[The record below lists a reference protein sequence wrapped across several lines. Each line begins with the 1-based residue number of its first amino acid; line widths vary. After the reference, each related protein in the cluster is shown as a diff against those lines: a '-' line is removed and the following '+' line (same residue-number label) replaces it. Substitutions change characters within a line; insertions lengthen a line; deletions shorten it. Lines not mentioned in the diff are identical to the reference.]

1 MVLQKVYVGNMKK
14 DILHMKISPDLKER
28 LKRLAEQDN
37 RTLSNLIETILVEY
51 VRRRDAP

>member
-1 MVLQKVYVGNMKK
+1 MKK
-14 DILHMKISPDLKER
+14 EILHMHIDPALKER